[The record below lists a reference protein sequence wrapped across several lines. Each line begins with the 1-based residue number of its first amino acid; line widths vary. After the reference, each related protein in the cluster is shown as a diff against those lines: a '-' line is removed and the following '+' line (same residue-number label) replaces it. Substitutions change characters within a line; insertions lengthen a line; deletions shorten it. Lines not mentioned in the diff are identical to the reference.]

1 MDITTWSKDIASLI
15 VDALIGAGYIRKDEF
30 EDALPIVA
38 EEILV
43 RLALGDYP
51 PSQEPSIKPTDE
63 T

>member
-1 MDITTWSKDIASLI
+1 MDVTTWSKDIADLI
-15 VDALIGAGYIRKDEF
+15 VDALVEAGHIRKDEF
-30 EDALPIVA
+30 EDAVPIVA

-51 PSQEPSIKPTDE
+51 PPQEPAAKPVNE